1 MSHRAQGVISFI
13 YNILVHKYLMKYL
26 LKCRMQCSQA
36 VRNIEKDEWSDILRL
51 LLSVSISAS
60 QGLGCI
66 EIHFIEQVSETWP
79 GRLILKRS
87 YSTYECYFQNQH
99 CMLSIHHV
107 FWNTCK
113 SCEK

>member
-66 EIHFIEQVSETWP
+66 EIHFIEQVSETVVTVLDVA
-79 GRLILKRS
+79 RETDTKKKLFNI
-87 YSTYECYFQNQH
+87 
-99 CMLSIHHV
+99 
-107 FWNTCK
+107 
-113 SCEK
+113 